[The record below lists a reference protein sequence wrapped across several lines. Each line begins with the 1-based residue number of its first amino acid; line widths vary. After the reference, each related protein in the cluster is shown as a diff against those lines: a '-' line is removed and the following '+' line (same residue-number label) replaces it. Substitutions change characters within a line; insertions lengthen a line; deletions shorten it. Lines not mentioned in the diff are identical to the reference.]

1 MGPGAE
7 GGTRAGRGEAA
18 VGMGGEVAGRK
29 SRAAPMAGAIF
40 LAALGGWGGAMS
52 VTRGGQSDSSRP
64 PVPKA
69 TPATREGLRRWWEA
83 RAGRGRGGGARLP

>member
-7 GGTRAGRGEAA
+7 GGTREGRGEAA

-40 LAALGGWGGAMS
+40 LGAPGGAGGGDMG
-52 VTRGGQSDSSRP
+52 VTRDEQGYGSRP
-64 PVPKA
+64 QVP
-69 TPATREGLRRWWEA
+69 
-83 RAGRGRGGGARLP
+83 

>member
-29 SRAAPMAGAIF
+29 SRAAPMAGAMF
-40 LAALGGWGGAMS
+40 LGAPGGLGGVAQG
-52 VTRGGQSDSSRP
+52 VTRDEQGYGSRLR
-64 PVPKA
+64 VP
-69 TPATREGLRRWWEA
+69 
-83 RAGRGRGGGARLP
+83 

>member
-29 SRAAPMAGAIF
+29 SRAAPMAGAMF
-40 LAALGGWGGAMS
+40 LGAPGGGWG
-52 VTRGGQSDSSRP
+52 RGYGRHEGRTGYGSRP
-64 PVPKA
+64 QVP
-69 TPATREGLRRWWEA
+69 
-83 RAGRGRGGGARLP
+83 

>member
-29 SRAAPMAGAIF
+29 SRAAPMAGAMW
-40 LAALGGWGGAMS
+40 ASARVALIGRKDWRTGEAEGVEGGAYAN
-52 VTRGGQSDSSRP
+52 VDP
-64 PVPKA
+64 CFLL
-69 TPATREGLRRWWEA
+69 E
-83 RAGRGRGGGARLP
+83 

>member
-40 LAALGGWGGAMS
+40 LGAPGGLGGGVAQG
-52 VTRGGQSDSSRP
+52 VTRDEYGYGSRP
-64 PVPKA
+64 RVP
-69 TPATREGLRRWWEA
+69 
-83 RAGRGRGGGARLP
+83 